1 MSSELA
7 KWYHSMTFI
16 YADEWD
22 DSVRIV
28 GKYLI
33 LDPDV
38 YDVSDSRLVVKDG
51 RVTVKNGVLEL
62 TSAKHGTINTW
73 DDWHLIPTSRPVF
86 QQGKVKTTY
95 VDIPGA
101 DGQIDLTEAL
111 SGYPTYSNREGSL
124 EFIVANG
131 YRKNW
136 ATGFSQFANWLHGRR
151 LRIILD
157 DDPEYFYE
165 GRLSLNEWKSNN
177 DGTWSNVTIDYNL
190 KPYKYSVYLS
200 TDKWLWDPF
209 SFETGVAYNGS
220 NISVNG
226 KTTIKINND
235 KMRVVPQF
243 VIKNT
248 RDKKWTIALN
258 GNSVELTLDNVII
271 ENGIIKIKNESAY
284 RSPVLQLEPG
294 VNEITITPE
303 TSGTIDILFRGG
315 SL

>member
-22 DSVRIV
+22 DSVRVV

-33 LDPDV
+33 VDDEV
-38 YDVSDSRLVVKDG
+38 YDITNDRLVINSDK
-51 RVTVKNGVLEL
+51 VTVKHGVLM
-62 TSAKHGTINTW
+62 TSEMKHGSVNTW

-111 SGYPTYSNREGSL
+111 SGYPTYNNREGSL

-151 LRIILD
+151 LRVILD

-190 KPYKYSVYLS
+190 KPYKDSVYLS

-209 SFETGVAYNGS
+209 SFETGFAYNGG

-226 KTTIKINND
+226 KTTVQINND
-235 KMRVVPQF
+235 AMHVVPYF
-243 VIKNT
+243 IIKNT
-248 RDKKWTIALN
+248 TDTKWTIELN
-258 GNSVELTLDNVII
+258 GNTIELSLTFNS
-271 ENGIIKIKNESAY
+271 NGECEY
-284 RSPVLQLEPG
+284 RSPVLELLPG
-294 VNEITITPE
+294 VNDVTITPE
-303 TSGTIDILFRGG
+303 TSGVIDILFRGG

>member
-33 LDPDV
+33 LDPEV
-38 YDVSDSRLVVKDG
+38 YDVSDNKLVIKDSS
-51 RVTVKNGVLEL
+51 VTVRNGVLEL
-62 TSAKHGTINTW
+62 SSAKHGMINTW

-209 SFETGVAYNGS
+209 SFETGFAYNGGD
-220 NISVNG
+220 ISVNG
-226 KTTIKINND
+226 KTTVKINND
-235 KMRVVPQF
+235 AMHVVPYF
-243 VIKNT
+243 IIKNT
-248 RDKKWTIALN
+248 TDTKWTIELN
-258 GNSVELTLDNVII
+258 GNTVELALVFDS
-271 ENGIIKIKNESAY
+271 KNECTY
-284 RSPVLQLEPG
+284 RSPTLQLTPG
-294 VNEITITPE
+294 VNEVTITPE